1 MQRWWRQQQY
11 VQYSASSLYR
21 LATQQQ
27 TKKKHGWSND
37 SNRQTDANKQ
47 QHPVSGPDETLRSE
61 KRERRECKQRVN
73 VYYHGRSLLFRIHDK
88 GLGLALFRC
97 YSSDAILS
105 CRMRKNKSRLT
116 LFFLF
121 SFFLFNSRVSRMEAG
136 TWREKSGRTVQARGW
151 KQSGY
156 DLYLLCQAARVGE
169 QTKPACPFFFLF
181 LLFSNLRHERYVS
194 MCNLKDRVALTF
206 PMRQGKFD

>member
-1 MQRWWRQQQY
+1 MYSTVRQVHIDWLRNNKRKRNTDGLTIQTAKQMLINNNTLFPVPTRHYAQR
-11 VQYSASSLYR
+11 
-21 LATQQQ
+21 
-27 TKKKHGWSND
+27 
-37 SNRQTDANKQ
+37 
-47 QHPVSGPDETLRSE
+47 
-61 KRERRECKQRVN
+61 RERRECKQRVN

-88 GLGLALFRC
+88 GLGLALFPC

-116 LFFLF
+116 PFFLF

-181 LLFSNLRHERYVS
+181 LLFSNLRHERYAS